1 MTDPEKDIE
10 MKDYTDTV
18 AKLNREH
25 FTTALSNLRDFVGEK
40 SADERVYVDTR
51 FTAISEAVRLANDA
65 LQVRL
70 EHLNGAQQTIQ
81 RMGDK
86 YPNKS
91 DLDNLSQ
98 RYELQVKAYDEDI
111 RYLRESKAEIAGKAS
126 AESVNVVRETVA
138 KNQMLVMVGL
148 TISFLSLMCGGIGTV
163 VALVG
168 MIMKFIW
175 T

>member
-1 MTDPEKDIE
+1 MSKS
-10 MKDYTDTV
+10 
-18 AKLNREH
+18 
-25 FTTALSNLRDFVGEK
+25 SNLELRD
-40 SADERVYVDTR
+40 YVDALAKHIKEYVNTR
-51 FTAISEAVRLANDA
+51 FTAVDEAVRLANDA
-65 LQVRL
+65 MQVRL
-70 EHLNGAQQTIQ
+70 EHLNGMYQQIQ

-91 DLDNLSQ
+91 DLDNLAT

-138 KNQMLVMVGL
+138 RNQMLVMVGL
-148 TISFLSLMCGGIGTV
+148 AISFFSLMCGGIGTV
-163 VALVG
+163 VALAG
-168 MIMKFIW
+168 MIMKFVW

>member
-1 MTDPEKDIE
+1 MSTKRIIVDL
-10 MKDYTDTV
+10 KDYVDT
-18 AKLNREH
+18 
-25 FTTALSNLRDFVGEK
+25 LSRHLKEYVNTLVDNLRIFVNQKCE
-40 SADERVYVDTR
+40 DERVYVDTR
-51 FTAISEAVRLANDA
+51 FAAGSEALRLANDA
-65 LQVRL
+65 MQIRL
-70 EHLNGAQQTIQ
+70 EHLNNAQQTIQ

-91 DLDNLSQ
+91 DLENLSQ

-138 KNQMLVMVGL
+138 RNQMLVMVGL
-148 TISFLSLMCGGIGTV
+148 TISFLSLACGGIGTL

>member
-1 MTDPEKDIE
+1 MSKSSNLEL
-10 MKDYTDTV
+10 KDYVDTL
-18 AKLNREH
+18 AKHIKE
-25 FTTALSNLRDFVGEK
+25 
-40 SADERVYVDTR
+40 YVNTR
-51 FTAISEAVRLANDA
+51 FTAIDEAVKLANDA
-65 LQVRL
+65 MQIRL
-70 EHLNGAQQTIQ
+70 EHLNNAQQTIQ

-86 YPNKS
+86 YPIKS

-138 KNQMLVMVGL
+138 RNQMLVMVGL

-163 VALVG
+163 VAIVG